1 MIRMPQPKADNMVAV
16 TLPLGWTPRLYQK
29 ELFNTMMTGD
39 TRRAAVVWH
48 RRAGKDLTC
57 MNITVPWMFKRVGLY
72 WHVLPNYTQ
81 GRKIVW
87 NGMDGTGRPFR
98 DYMPQEMIAKQRDD
112 EMMVKLK
119 NGSIWQVV
127 GGDNPD
133 RLVGSNPIGIVFSE
147 YSLHNPECWD
157 LLRPI
162 LNENGGWAIF
172 IYTARGHNHGYRLL
186 KAAQDMPQTWFTE
199 VLTVDDTK
207 RPDGSPVITEEM
219 IEEERKSEMPEELI
233 RQEYYCDFSAPLVGS
248 YFGQQ
253 LDKAQTDKRITEL
266 VHRPEYKVHTCWDIG
281 IRDSTAI
288 WFFQYVGDYVH
299 FIDFHQ
305 DSGIG
310 LERYVKALAEKNY
323 NYGYHY
329 GPHDLAHSDFA
340 TGKTRFQVAWELGLR
355 FDVVSK
361 LAKDEQIDG
370 GRRLI
375 SRSKFD
381 KNKCSAGLEAL
392 YHYRKEWDRKNRLWS
407 SKPVHDWSS
416 HPTDAFLTGAVGIPS
431 HNYSIKPPARFTEN
445 LNEMIERNVQ
455 AQRNQIARKHWI

>member
-1 MIRMPQPKADNMVAV
+1 MQTKIS
-16 TLPLGWTPRLYQK
+16 LPLRWKPRVYQMPMYNALMSGK
-29 ELFNTMMTGD
+29 VK
-39 TRRAAVVWH
+39 RAACVWH

-57 MNITVPWMFKRVGLY
+57 MNVTAPWMFKRVGLY

-98 DYMPQEMIAKQRDD
+98 DYIPKDQILKERDD

-133 RLVGSNPIGIVFSE
+133 RLVGSNPVGIVFSE

-186 KAAQDMPQTWFTE
+186 RAAQDMPKTWFTE
-199 VLTVDDTK
+199 ILTVEDTI
-207 RPDGSPVITEEM
+207 RPDGTPVITEQM
-219 IEEERKSEMPEELI
+219 IDEERRSEMPEELI

-248 YFGQQ
+248 YFGGV
-253 LDKAQTDKRITEL
+253 LDAAVKEGRITNIP
-266 VHRPEYKVHTCWDIG
+266 HRRENKVHTMWDIG
-281 IRDSTAI
+281 MRDSTAI
-288 WFFQYVGDYVH
+288 WFFQYINDWVN
-299 FIDFHQ
+299 FIDFHF
-305 DSGIG
+305 DSGVG
-310 LERYVKALAEKNY
+310 VEEYAARLKSDHRASYV
-323 NYGYHY
+323 YGDHY
-329 GPHDLAHSDFA
+329 GPHDLNQGEWGA
-340 TGKTRFQVAWELGLR
+340 GKTKFQTAWDLGIRFT
-355 FDVVSK
+355 VVPK
-361 LAKDEQIDG
+361 LDKEEQINA
-370 GRRLI
+370 GRRLLTR
-375 SRSKFD
+375 SRFD
-381 KNKCSAGLEAL
+381 AEKCESGIEAL

-416 HPTDAFLTGAVGIPS
+416 HPSDAFLTGAVGLPTS
-431 HNYSIKPPARFTEN
+431 KYNEKPPTRYKETMS
-445 LNEMIERNVQ
+445 EMI
-455 AQRNQIARKHWI
+455 ARHVKSTNEYESLKVWI

>member
-1 MIRMPQPKADNMVAV
+1 MTQTKTD
-16 TLPLGWTPRLYQK
+16 LPLNWKPRVYQMPMY
-29 ELFNTMMTGD
+29 NAMMGGSR
-39 TRRAAVVWH
+39 RRAACVWH

-57 MNITVPWMFKRVGLY
+57 MNLTVPWMFERVGLY

-98 DYMPQEMIAKQRDD
+98 DYIPSEMISKQRDD

-133 RLVGSNPIGIVFSE
+133 RLVGSNPVGIVFSE

-186 KAAQDMPQTWFTE
+186 RAAQDMPQTWFTE
-199 VLTVDDTK
+199 VLTVDDTR
-207 RPDGSPVITEEM
+207 RPDGTPVITPEM
-219 IEEERKSEMPEELI
+219 IDEERRSEMPEELI

-248 YFGQQ
+248 YFGQM
-253 LDKAQTDKRITEL
+253 LDQAHKDDRITDIPYKREL
-266 VHRPEYKVHTCWDIG
+266 KVHTSWDIG
-281 IRDSTAI
+281 LRDSTAI
-288 WFFQYVGDYVH
+288 WFFQFAGDFINY
-299 FIDFHQ
+299 IDFHQ

-310 LERYVKALAEKNY
+310 VEGYVKVLKDKPY
-323 NYGYHY
+323 VYGHHY
-329 GPHDLAHSDFA
+329 GPHDVAHGDWS
-340 TGKTRFQVAWELGLR
+340 TGKTKFEVAWELGIR
-355 FDVVSK
+355 FDVCPK
-361 LAKDEQIDG
+361 LDKEEQINA
-370 GRRLI
+370 GRRLL
-375 SRSKFD
+375 SRSRFD
-381 KNKCSAGLEAL
+381 KIKCDKGLEAL
-392 YHYRKEWDRKNRLWS
+392 HHYRKEWDRRNRLWS

-416 HPTDAFLTGAVGIPS
+416 HPSDAFLTGAVGIPT
-431 HNYSIKPPARFTEN
+431 HNYSVKQPTRFKEN
-445 LNEMIERNVQ
+445 FGEMIESHV
-455 AQRNQIARKHWI
+455 RKSRATSTANRRWI

>member
-1 MIRMPQPKADNMVAV
+1 MPQTNLN
-16 TLPLGWTPRLYQK
+16 LPLKWKPRIYQRPMY
-29 ELFNTMMTGD
+29 NTLASGEKK
-39 TRRAAVVWH
+39 RAACVWH

-57 MNITVPWMFKRVGLY
+57 MNITVPWMFKRIGLY

-98 DYMPQEMIAKQRDD
+98 DYIPKNQIEKERDD

-133 RLVGSNPIGIVFSE
+133 RLVGSNPVGIVFSE

-186 KAAQDMPQTWFTE
+186 RAAQNMPEQWFTE

-207 RPDGSPVITEEM
+207 RPDGTPVITEEM
-219 IEEERKSEMPEELI
+219 IDEERRSEMPEELI

-248 YFGQQ
+248 YFGKL
-253 LDKAQTDKRITEL
+253 LDDAHKEGRITQIP
-266 VHRPEYKVHTCWDIG
+266 HRRDKKVHTMWDIG
-281 IRDSTAI
+281 MRDSTAI
-288 WFFQYVGDYVH
+288 WFFQYMGDWIN

-305 DSGIG
+305 DSGVG
-310 LERYVKALAEKNY
+310 VEDYARKLKEDHRAKYV
-323 NYGYHY
+323 YGEHY
-329 GPHDLAHSDFA
+329 GPHDLNHDDWS
-340 TGKTRFQVAWELGLR
+340 TGKTKFAVAWDLGIRFTVVPKLGKEEQINTARRLLPRSR
-355 FDVVSK
+355 FDG
-361 LAKDEQIDG
+361 E
-370 GRRLI
+370 
-375 SRSKFD
+375 
-381 KNKCSAGLEAL
+381 KCEAGLEAL
-392 YHYRKEWDRKNRLWS
+392 HHYRKEWDRKNRLWS

-416 HPTDAFLTGAVGIPS
+416 HPSDAFLTGAVGIPQS
-431 HNYSIKPPARFTEN
+431 NYGETPPERYEETLDEIVARH
-445 LNEMIERNVQ
+445 VQ
-455 AQRNQIARKHWI
+455 TLRRDESQKVWI